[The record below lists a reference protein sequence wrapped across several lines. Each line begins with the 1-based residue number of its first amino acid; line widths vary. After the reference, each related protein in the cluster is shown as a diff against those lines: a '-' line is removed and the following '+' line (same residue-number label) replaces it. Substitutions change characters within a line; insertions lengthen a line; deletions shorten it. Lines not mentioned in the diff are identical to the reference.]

1 MGMSTTKAHAEIIF
15 TEQFYYP
22 DSWGGAQI
30 PRDITCYLSRSG
42 MRVHVIC
49 GSEPYANV
57 EGDQVEDPRAAGV
70 SIRRVPRLLRGDIH
84 RFKLVRQL
92 WFYLVVSPML
102 ILRRSPAA
110 FVTQTN
116 PPLLVP
122 LVAFAAWIHRRPLIV
137 IAQDLYPEVLFAHGL
152 ATNGSVLGRALRAIF
167 RWAYRRA
174 AAVVSLGPVM
184 TDRLTKKGVD
194 VDRIHIIPNWATGVE
209 SLVRG
214 PENKLRSPWG
224 LEGCFT
230 IVYSGNIGVAHDVDT
245 PIRAMR
251 ELAGR
256 VPELRMLFIGGGS
269 RLAEA
274 KRLVDELDLTRSI
287 AFRPMVALAQ
297 MPESMGLADL
307 ALVTLREGFEGLLVP
322 SKALGYL
329 ARGLTT
335 LYVGPPSD
343 VQQVIEDCR
352 AGICVRNGDVASLA
366 NAILSLVQSKSRL
379 DNMGTAAVRCY
390 ETKYGRA
397 LGLERYRKLIAATVS
412 ASRDGGSEVTS

>member
-1 MGMSTTKAHAEIIF
+1 MSTTKPRAEIVF

-30 PRDITCYLSRSG
+30 PRDITCYLSRCG
-42 MRVHVIC
+42 MDVRVIC
-49 GSEPYANV
+49 GSEPYTNI
-57 EGDQVEDPRAAGV
+57 EGDQVEDPRAVGV
-70 SIRRVPRLLRGDIH
+70 LIRRVPRLFRGDIH
-84 RFKLVRQL
+84 HFKLLRQL
-92 WFYLVVSPML
+92 WFYLVVCPVL

-152 ATNGSVLGRALRAIF
+152 ATSGSMLGRSLRAVF

-184 TDRLTKKGVD
+184 TDRLTKKGVKLA
-194 VDRIHIIPNWATGVE
+194 RIHTIPNWATGLE

-214 PENKLRSPWG
+214 PENKLRSSWG

-251 ELAGR
+251 EVADK
-256 VPELRMLFIGGGS
+256 VPQLRLLFIGGGS
-269 RLAEA
+269 RLVEA
-274 KRLVDELDLTRSI
+274 KRLVNELDLTRSVE
-287 AFRPMVALAQ
+287 FRPLVTLAQ
-297 MPESMGLADL
+297 MPHSMGLADV

-329 ARGLTT
+329 ARGLPT

-343 VQQVIEDCR
+343 VQQMIEGCR

-366 NAILSLVQSKSRL
+366 KAILNIVQSRRGL
-379 DNMGTAAVRCY
+379 DDMGSAAVRCY
-390 ETKYGRA
+390 QAAYGRA
-397 LGLERYRKLIAATVS
+397 LGLERYRNLIAATVR
-412 ASRDGGSEVTS
+412 ASSEYDDKATS